1 MVVIASA
8 AHDTASA
15 GRRFPRSRDRCLLH
29 LKRDVVALGSEL
41 GEPLTTVEA
50 MESGFT
56 NEVAANSQ
64 IRYLKNIMGMWI
76 QQECPP
82 LGKPGGEADLEGT
95 G

>member
-1 MVVIASA
+1 M
-8 AHDTASA
+8 
-15 GRRFPRSRDRCLLH
+15 
-29 LKRDVVALGSEL
+29 GSEL

-76 QQECPP
+76 QQECVRHWRA
-82 LGKPGGEADLEGT
+82 GRGS
-95 G
+95 